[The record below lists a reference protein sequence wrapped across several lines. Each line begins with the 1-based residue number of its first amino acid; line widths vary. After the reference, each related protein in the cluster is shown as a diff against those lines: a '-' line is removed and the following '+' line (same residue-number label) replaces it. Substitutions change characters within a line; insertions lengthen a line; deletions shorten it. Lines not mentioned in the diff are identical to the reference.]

1 MIKKYGCKKLNVN
14 QSTCNIRKMLLL
26 EERKPF
32 PNHLLEVAWGGQ
44 RLVLPEASDPASPP
58 GHVSTGPA
66 PDVQEGRQEP

>member
-44 RLVLPEASDPASPP
+44 RLVLPHGIFQARVLEWGAFKYIN
-58 GHVSTGPA
+58 
-66 PDVQEGRQEP
+66 EPLIVYA

>member
-1 MIKKYGCKKLNVN
+1 
-14 QSTCNIRKMLLL
+14 MLLL